1 MQNTCFFFSLN
12 LVQFKSIE
20 SFKLMKD
27 LPDFQDK
34 MREAPF
40 SYGYCVKARALIH
53 AHLLRIP
60 LNPETLLKG
69 SLFF

>member
-1 MQNTCFFFSLN
+1 
-12 LVQFKSIE
+12 
-20 SFKLMKD
+20 MKD

-69 SLFF
+69 LFF